1 MLRPLFVAGA
11 MVCTVATAFAGDPV
25 GTYALSGHSPG
36 GADYAGIV
44 TVKATKQTYSV
55 VWSFPG
61 ANLTY
66 TGTGVLSGNALAVY
80 YTSGSSGGVVLY
92 QADGDNWKGIWA
104 RADDDTLG
112 TEVWTRR

>member
-66 TGTGVLSGNALAVY
+66 TGTGPTAVDTLTLQPNFGTYNNSNSNYTYTPRQVQLAVR
-80 YTSGSSGGVVLY
+80 LHF
-92 QADGDNWKGIWA
+92 
-104 RADDDTLG
+104 
-112 TEVWTRR
+112 